1 MLYNCYSSRTLVKHM
16 ANLST
21 NIALSKE
28 TLQHFAKL
36 VELTKQPTQE
46 LAERLF
52 KEAIDRE
59 MEDFLLSVV
68 ANEYDVEGAE
78 TVRSEDVD
86 WNTLLSS

>member
-1 MLYNCYSSRTLVKHM
+1 M
-16 ANLST
+16 ANANL
-21 NIALSKE
+21 AFSKE

-52 KEAIDRE
+52 KEVIDRE

-68 ANEYDVEGAE
+68 ADQYDIEGVE
-78 TVRSEDVD
+78 TVDYKDVKWRSSGLQD
-86 WNTLLSS
+86 

>member
-1 MLYNCYSSRTLVKHM
+1 M
-16 ANLST
+16 ANANL
-21 NIALSKE
+21 AFSKE
-28 TLQHFAKL
+28 TLLHFAKL

-68 ANEYDVEGAE
+68 ADQYDIENEKK
-78 TVRSEDVD
+78 TKSEDVD

>member
-1 MLYNCYSSRTLVKHM
+1 M
-16 ANLST
+16 ANANL
-21 NIALSKE
+21 AFSKE

-68 ANEYDVEGAE
+68 ADQYDIENEKKLK
-78 TVRSEDVD
+78 VRTWIGIHYYLPRQCS
-86 WNTLLSS
+86 

>member
-1 MLYNCYSSRTLVKHM
+1 M

-36 VELTKQPTQE
+36 VKLTKQPTQE

>member
-1 MLYNCYSSRTLVKHM
+1 MVKHM

>member
-1 MLYNCYSSRTLVKHM
+1 M
-16 ANLST
+16 ANA
-21 NIALSKE
+21 NVAFSKK
-28 TLQHFAKL
+28 TLQHFAEL
-36 VELTKQPTQE
+36 VELTKQPAQK

-52 KEAIDRE
+52 KEAIERE

-78 TVRSEDVD
+78 MVRSEDVD